1 MNLPLFYEQQ
11 LNAATSELFLSEE
24 TAKHCVQVLRM
35 KKEDALQLTN
45 GEGLLITAAIKDAD
59 KKHCSVI
66 IHEQISLPKPQRKIS
81 VAISLLKNTNR
92 FEWFLEKATEIG
104 VSEIIPL
111 LCRRTER
118 QHFRHERMKSI
129 LISAMLQSQRV
140 WLPVLQQPISFE
152 NAIHQ
157 CAYQQKLIAHC
168 LPGERKELNNLII
181 KKSVQFFIGPEGDFT
196 EEEIQLALQNNF
208 EGISLG
214 ANRLRTETAG
224 IVAAVLLNANA
235 AI

>member
-1 MNLPLFYEQQ
+1 MNIPLFYEQQ
-11 LNAATSELFLSEE
+11 LDAAASELLLSEE

-35 KKEDALQLTN
+35 KKGDAMQLTN

-66 IHEQISLPKPQRKIS
+66 IHEKISLPKPVREIS
-81 VAISLLKNTNR
+81 IAISLLKNTSR

-104 VSEIIPL
+104 ISEIVPL

-118 QHFRHERMKSI
+118 QHFRHERMNSI
-129 LISAMLQSQRV
+129 LISAMLQSQQV
-140 WLPVLQQPISFE
+140 WLPVLQQPINFE
-152 NAIHQ
+152 NAISQ
-157 CAYQQKLIAHC
+157 SACQQKLIAHC
-168 LPGERKELNNLII
+168 LPNERKELSSLAINQR
-181 KKSVQFFIGPEGDFT
+181 VQLLIGPEGDFT

-208 EGISLG
+208 EAVSLG

-224 IVAAVLLNANA
+224 MVAAVLLNANA